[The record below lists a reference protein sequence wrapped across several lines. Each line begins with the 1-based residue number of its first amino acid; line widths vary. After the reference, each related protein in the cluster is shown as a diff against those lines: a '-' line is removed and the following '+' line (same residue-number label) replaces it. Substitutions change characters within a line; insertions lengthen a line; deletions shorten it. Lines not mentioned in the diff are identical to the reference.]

1 MTYAQFLLTFVVV
14 PIVVLAFAVHRRLG
28 VWWFR
33 GLPVVIALAIAYTGP
48 WDHFIISEGV
58 WGYPPGR
65 IWGPTIGL
73 VPLEEYGFF
82 VLQTTFTSL
91 LLLLFLPPGHAR
103 QKDPTSC
110 EKLITSPLASGES
123 FTLRSRNPRHLP
135 QERSPRSGE
144 SDTMVAP
151 SH

>member
-14 PIVVLAFAVHRRLG
+14 PIAVLAFAVHRRIG
-28 VWWFR
+28 VWWLR

-65 IWGPTIGL
+65 VWGPTIGL

-91 LLLLFLPPGHAR
+91 VLLFFLPERKGSTNPALRHPSAR
-103 QKDPTSC
+103 PLGRSNA
-110 EKLITSPLASGES
+110 EPPNARRRGPLANPSPVATGEGLARR
-123 FTLRSRNPRHLP
+123 T
-135 QERSPRSGE
+135 
-144 SDTMVAP
+144 T
-151 SH
+151 

>member
-14 PIVVLAFAVHRRLG
+14 PVAVLAFAVHRRLG

-33 GLPVVIALAIAYTGP
+33 GLPVVIALAVAYTGP

-65 IWGPTIGL
+65 VWGPTIGL

-91 LLLLFLPPGHAR
+91 VLLFFM
-103 QKDPTSC
+103 PTRNGQSAA
-110 EKLITSPLASGES
+110 ESQTPRRSAAGSPQPLFPAKEGGLS
-123 FTLRSRNPRHLP
+123 TAHQPRNTA
-135 QERSPRSGE
+135 G
-144 SDTMVAP
+144 
-151 SH
+151 

>member
-1 MTYAQFLLTFVVV
+1 MTYAQFLLTFVLV
-14 PIVVLAFAVHRRLG
+14 PVGVLAFAVRRRVG
-28 VWWFR
+28 RWWLR
-33 GLPVVIALAIAYTGP
+33 GLPVVIFLAVTYTGP

-91 LLLLFLPPGHAR
+91 LLLLFLPAGHATA
-103 QKDPTSC
+103 QGPAPQSHP
-110 EKLITSPLASGES
+110 SPNASGVGN
-123 FTLRSRNPRHLP
+123 RG
-135 QERSPRSGE
+135 QK
-144 SDTMVAP
+144 
-151 SH
+151 

>member
-14 PIVVLAFAVHRRLG
+14 PIAVLAFAVHRRIG
-28 VWWFR
+28 VWWLR

-48 WDHFIISEGV
+48 WDHFIISQGV

-65 IWGPTIGL
+65 VWGPTIGL

-91 LLLLFLPPGHAR
+91 VLLFFMPAR
-103 QKDPTSC
+103 NKQSAAEPQ
-110 EKLITSPLASGES
+110 
-123 FTLRSRNPRHLP
+123 TLRRGAAESPQTPFPVREGGLSTADQPRNTA
-135 QERSPRSGE
+135 G
-144 SDTMVAP
+144 
-151 SH
+151 